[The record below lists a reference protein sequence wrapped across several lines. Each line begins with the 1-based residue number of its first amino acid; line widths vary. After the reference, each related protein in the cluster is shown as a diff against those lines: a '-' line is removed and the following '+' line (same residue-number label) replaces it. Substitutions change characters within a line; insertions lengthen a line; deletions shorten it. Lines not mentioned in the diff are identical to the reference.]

1 MTGGARRLLWI
12 AGPALALV
20 GLAYASTRGCHGS
33 RQVVRVFVA
42 DALAT
47 AITQIEESFE
57 RENPDVDLR
66 VTFEGSVM
74 LLRMHLLHPAD
85 VVVLAD
91 YRLIEVGLR
100 PADADWAVKFA
111 TTEIVIARTQASRY
125 ADEITAENWAEILL
139 RPDVLV
145 SHPDPAIDPCGY
157 YTRMAWELAERHAP
171 DRPDGLAARL
181 AAKSSA
187 KYQRPDALSVLGLLQ
202 SRAVD
207 YAFVYRCHAVD
218 HHLPHIRLGDA
229 MSLGQPALEND
240 YKAVRVTVPDYRG
253 KNVTIEGRPIAFGL
267 SISKR
272 SHQAAQ
278 AERFVRF
285 LLSPKAQAVLRRSE
299 IEPLVPPRGSSWSGV
314 PPAWLTE
321 VATVEAIPDSPI
333 AP

>member
-1 MTGGARRLLWI
+1 VTGGTRRLLWI

-20 GLAYASTRGCHGS
+20 GLAYASTRGCQGG
-33 RQVVRVFVA
+33 RQALRVFVA

-47 AITQIEESFE
+47 AMTQIEEDFE

-100 PADADWAVKFA
+100 PGDADWAIKLA

-125 ADEITAENWAEILL
+125 ADQITPENWTEILL

-145 SHPDPAIDPCGY
+145 SHPDPSIDPCGY

-171 DRPDGLAARL
+171 NRPDGLAARL

-218 HHLPHIRLGDA
+218 HHLPHVRLGDA
-229 MSLGQPALEND
+229 ISLGQPTLED
-240 YKAVRVTVPDYRG
+240 EYKTVQVAVPDYRG
-253 KNVTIEGRPIAFGL
+253 KTVTIEGRPIYFGL
-267 SISKR
+267 TTSKR
-272 SHQAAQ
+272 SRQAAQ

-285 LLSPKAQAVLRRSE
+285 LLSPKAQAILRRSE
-299 IEPLVPPRGSSWSGV
+299 IVPLVPPRAASWSAT
-314 PPAWLTE
+314 PPPWLAE
-321 VATVEAIPDSPI
+321 SATIEALPDSPV